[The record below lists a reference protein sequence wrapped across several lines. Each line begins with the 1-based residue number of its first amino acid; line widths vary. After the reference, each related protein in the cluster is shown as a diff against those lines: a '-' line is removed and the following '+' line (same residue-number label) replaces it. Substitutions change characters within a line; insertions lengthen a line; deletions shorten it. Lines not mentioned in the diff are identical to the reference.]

1 MRETPEEGRPKLV
14 VENYINKTVE
24 DYRKESSKA
33 YALKIKDGPWLTF
46 SFEESSPSWITA
58 VENEV
63 ALNDALIKN
72 VTTSPLGRFLDKGG
86 LVDSYAM
93 EIRTNKGHFRV
104 KYSHVKQKDGPEPVM
119 NWTIH

>member
-1 MRETPEEGRPKLV
+1 M
-14 VENYINKTVE
+14 
-24 DYRKESSKA
+24 
-33 YALKIKDGPWLTF
+33 
-46 SFEESSPSWITA
+46 
-58 VENEV
+58 